1 VSDIEA
7 RAANANAL
15 KENPLLQ
22 EILSGI
28 ERAAVDAWVGTP
40 AQDGQQAREFAWML
54 YKAAGRFRV
63 EIQSAIDEQRIS
75 VSRLTAPL
83 R

>member
-1 VSDIEA
+1 MSDIEA
-7 RAANANAL
+7 RAANARAL
-15 KENPLLQ
+15 KENPLLA
-22 EILSGI
+22 EILDGI
-28 ERAAVDAWVGTP
+28 EQAAVDAWVGTP

-63 EIQSAIDEQRIS
+63 EIDSAIDAERIS
-75 VSRLTAPL
+75 ASRLTAPL